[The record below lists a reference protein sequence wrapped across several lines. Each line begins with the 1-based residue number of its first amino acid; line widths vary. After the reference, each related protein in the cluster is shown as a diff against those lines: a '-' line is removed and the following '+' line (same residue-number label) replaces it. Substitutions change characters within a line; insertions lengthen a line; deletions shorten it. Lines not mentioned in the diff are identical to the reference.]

1 MNAHEKGPSLAA
13 RTRRQHLRHAKDFRE
28 CRRVRSR
35 PERCSFAVTCHL
47 RAHET
52 VRGAHTFDC
61 ETAGRNSYARVTRHD
76 LLTGFEKCFQV
87 ARERIEKLTFMQQ
100 CAVEIAEVFL
110 PKELLAGEHEFFQF
124 AMRCDEKMRGRSFE
138 ANATFDSQN
147 RVTKMNAA
155 PNPIPPANRVQR
167 VNRRDRALG
176 FSIDLRRHTFV
187 EGDGYH
193 SRWKRRINF
202 PSRIGLV
209 GQVLP
214 RIMCLLSANTRT
226 PHSFVDAISLDLL
239 GKCEAARRE
248 ERAFFGAAQGKVSD
262 RRENLELWRE
272 RAKRHV
278 KTDLIVPRSGR
289 PVRKCDRIDLARV
302 THDAARLAN
311 SLGTDREWIQ
321 AAAQNVTR
329 QKE

>member
-1 MNAHEKGPSLAA
+1 M
-13 RTRRQHLRHAKDFRE
+13 
-28 CRRVRSR
+28 RV
-35 PERCSFAVTCHL
+35 
-47 RAHET
+47 
-52 VRGAHTFDC
+52 
-61 ETAGRNSYARVTRHD
+61 
-76 LLTGFEKCFQV
+76 
-87 ARERIEKLTFMQQ
+87 
-100 CAVEIAEVFL
+100 
-110 PKELLAGEHEFFQF
+110 
-124 AMRCDEKMRGRSFE
+124 RSFE

-147 RVTKMNAA
+147 RVPEMNAA
-155 PNPIPPANRVQR
+155 PSPIPPANRVQR
-167 VNRRDRALG
+167 VNRRNRALG

-248 ERAFFGAAQGKVSD
+248 ERAFFGAAQGKVLD
-262 RRENLELWRE
+262 RREHLELWRE

-278 KTDLIVPRSGR
+278 ETDLIVPRSGR

-329 QKE
+329 QKEAQIIAKQLVARIDRDVRLRAKFARKL